1 MADNLILTPGFQEES
16 ETPETPQVEEKYL
29 VIENALSEL
38 ASEPDAATARQHL
51 QVPYIEDVYSKI
63 DTNIEI
69 LQNIQS
75 HEAAKP
81 HIELSTIEGMIEG
94 MVKSDG
100 TTPFTKPQVGQ
111 NPTQNEHLTTK
122 EYVDKEVQKA
132 VQDHIKTEDPHNILS
147 TVENSLEK
155 YAKLTDI
162 YPKTQLYTKQDIYNQ
177 SKDYV
182 RKDGS
187 TPFTKAQIGVDPQI
201 DSHLATKRYADKL
214 LYNHNIEVDPHGFLS
229 ILNQRLTSYAKN
241 RDVYDKTQTYSR
253 TQVDSIMHKL
263 VNDTIDTSL
272 QGYMDN
278 VNSKFEDIR
287 LQKYVKQDGSIPFRQ
302 PQIGVD
308 ATEDDHLTTLRQ
320 LNQAIS
326 TLEQNVTEQVEA
338 KECVW
343 KTSGPVESTVGHVED
358 NTPVPETM
366 TLQEVCD
373 AIFYGKGINLEVP
386 EYVVITEKC
395 PITMCVHGSTGLIQ
409 YAELYQNGEL
419 IYTLQK
425 EDFEDG
431 CVTVDS
437 LPLQTDAEFTF
448 KVYYTN
454 GSVHEVSETVK
465 CYMPVFVGLLPKW
478 KTASTITM
486 DYLVQLCKEDP
497 DGTQNRFLNQGKDLS
512 SFTFR
517 YQFQDPQLRHPFI
530 VIPESYPNLESMVT
544 SSQKFGIDAF
554 DVVNMIPLS
563 VPGVEKDI
571 IFKIYVY
578 RQALSSLNQDV
589 TFNFEQE

>member
-1 MADNLILTPGFQEES
+1 MADNLILTPGFQEEN

-29 VIENALSEL
+29 VIKNALSEL

-75 HEAAKP
+75 HEASKP
-81 HIELSTIEGMIEG
+81 HIEYSTIEGMIEG

-100 TTPFTKPQVGQ
+100 STPFTEPQIGK

-147 TVENSLEK
+147 TVNNSLEK

-177 SKDYV
+177 SKDYI

-187 TPFTKAQIGVDPQI
+187 TPFTKPQIGADPQI

-278 VNSKFEDIR
+278 VNNKFEDIR
-287 LQKYVKQDGSIPFRQ
+287 LQKYVKQDGSIPFRS

-343 KTSGPVESTVGHVED
+343 RTSGPVESTVGHVED

-395 PITMCVHGSTGLIQ
+395 PVTMCVHGSTGLIQ